1 MTERARARSR
11 LSKTAATASVH
22 FRMPTGLRSRLRRFA
37 EDRNL
42 GEAEA
47 LRLAV
52 SERLNQIDDERE
64 LAEAERWQFKQA
76 WATWQRIKSGKEKLL
91 EPDEVHRMFDRA
103 LASRQATRK
112 RKKSA

>member
-1 MTERARARSR
+1 MTE
-11 LSKTAATASVH
+11 SVH
-22 FRMPTGLRSRLRRFA
+22 FRMPPGLRSRLRRFA
-37 EDRNL
+37 QERNL

-64 LAEAERWQFKQA
+64 LADAERWQFKQA
-76 WATWQRIKSGKEKLL
+76 WATWQRIKSGKERLV
-91 EPDEVHRMFDRA
+91 EPDEMHRRFDRA
-103 LASRQATRK
+103 LAPRPTMRR